1 MDLNEKFSKL
11 AHNEN
16 WVVSYAHRIGF
27 VFFLP
32 GNLVR
37 IENLFLL
44 NIDANVRDFL
54 SPLFKGHLMRN
65 FLKFLFEF
73 WKWRVFII

>member
-73 WKWRVFII
+73 